1 MLTKETEAI
10 DDFESH
16 LGEATEKF
24 ERNRGKFERVAR
36 TGHRWAGWQ
45 WDGNGM
51 ATWDFVLRKMEQIWR
66 YDEMPMEYVMKN
78 NFHMSW
84 LSWVS

>member
-1 MLTKETEAI
+1 MIYLLFLLIFNVLRFLTKETEAI

-45 WDGNGM
+45 WDGNVGFR
-51 ATWDFVLRKMEQIWR
+51 ASKDGTYLEI
-66 YDEMPMEYVMKN
+66 
-78 NFHMSW
+78 
-84 LSWVS
+84 

>member
-1 MLTKETEAI
+1 MVFLAEKSEAI

-36 TGHRWAGWQ
+36 PERD
-45 WDGNGM
+45 DGNGM
-51 ATWDFVLRKMEQIWR
+51 AMGWQWCILWIEGFSDMNSHYSI
-66 YDEMPMEYVMKN
+66 
-78 NFHMSW
+78 
-84 LSWVS
+84 